1 MAYALRKTVG
11 FILLAVTIG
20 GVSVLSIFNLFPPL
34 F

>member
-11 FILLAVTIG
+11 FILLVVTIG
-20 GVSVLSIFNLFPPL
+20 GVSVLSILNLFPPL